1 MKETSISST
10 FNIGPNDDDPAD
22 GACAMGIGP
31 YDDEPPPPPPDEKHR
46 RHQYLTA
53 FSLSPPLPPAPQ
65 STRLA
70 GGARQ

>member
-1 MKETSISST
+1 MKETSILST

-22 GACAMGIGP
+22 GACVKGIGP
-31 YDDEPPPPPPDEKHR
+31 YDDEPPPGKKHR
-46 RHQYLTA
+46 RHQYLTT
-53 FSLSPPLPPAPQ
+53 FSLPPPLLPVLQ